1 MLKPKLKTASINPKK
16 LLMSKWS
23 AVTPVNKEKHYI
35 VTNLIQPTLPLLP
48 ITHIEIEAVLSK
60 RKQILP
66 WHELSNTDMWHQGW
80 Q

>member
-1 MLKPKLKTASINPKK
+1 MKK
-16 LLMSKWS
+16 II
-23 AVTPVNKEKHYI
+23 I
-35 VTNLIQPTLPLLP
+35 VTKLIEPAQPLLP

-66 WHELSNTDMWHQGW
+66 WRELSNTNMWHQGW